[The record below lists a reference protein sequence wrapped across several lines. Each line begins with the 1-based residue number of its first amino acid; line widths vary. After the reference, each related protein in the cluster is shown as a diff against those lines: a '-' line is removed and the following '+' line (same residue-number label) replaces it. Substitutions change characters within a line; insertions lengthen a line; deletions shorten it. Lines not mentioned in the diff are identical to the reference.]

1 MKGSGDGR
9 CAQPLTAAG
18 CRGSCAPAGAAARF
32 WPSSLLLS
40 LTAPGRAPGDGLP
53 ASDGHPKVLG
63 AEKTAWVCISPCTLC
78 RAKRGLCLAQRQRQ
92 CLCHEHP
99 GETRVWN
106 SPQTFPSHKDT
117 VRADPA
123 MGCHGWLSGWP
134 LKCPQSRFSA
144 LALPFR
150 LLGEAWAPLL
160 PASPRCTAEPGTCTG
175 RGCPPA
181 APAAA
186 GVSRQPPRAT
196 RGNVCSVSRQ
206 PQLLSLP
213 PLQGRGVM
221 RTCITLLGSDRAL
234 RNPRSSAAGAG
245 GGCEGTPLLPAG
257 ARHPP
262 PAEQGWQAPAAPR
275 QRGWGR
281 KFWGSAGCGQGCG
294 AAGQSPHPPPLCH
307 RARLA
312 KGWLGLS
319 TQGWICSGAPQ
330 AQDSHAEGIS
340 PFCPGGEETPG
351 PSSSSPSPALSLH
364 SGISSYPSERLGL
377 AAAPATAGKANG
389 GCPK

>member
-1 MKGSGDGR
+1 MPGLRVPAGTPGRPLSQLGHCHQPVPKRDPPPPPIGKRTGPGWGQAPRCPRVPAAGFGLVLGSSAPPLAPAGSLCPAACWLCKSRGGFLGSPSPPQSGAAPPRLAASPEPPPRPRSALSLQAPRCPRGSCPKDIEDTEKDIEDMKGSGDGR

-53 ASDGHPKVLG
+53 ASDGHPKVLR

-106 SPQTFPSHKDT
+106 SPQTFPSHKDR
-117 VRADPA
+117 VGADPA

-186 GVSRQPPRAT
+186 GVSRQPPRAHQGQ
-196 RGNVCSVSRQ
+196 R
-206 PQLLSLP
+206 LLCV
-213 PLQGRGVM
+213 Q
-221 RTCITLLGSDRAL
+221 
-234 RNPRSSAAGAG
+234 
-245 GGCEGTPLLPAG
+245 
-257 ARHPP
+257 
-262 PAEQGWQAPAAPR
+262 
-275 QRGWGR
+275 
-281 KFWGSAGCGQGCG
+281 
-294 AAGQSPHPPPLCH
+294 
-307 RARLA
+307 
-312 KGWLGLS
+312 
-319 TQGWICSGAPQ
+319 
-330 AQDSHAEGIS
+330 
-340 PFCPGGEETPG
+340 
-351 PSSSSPSPALSLH
+351 
-364 SGISSYPSERLGL
+364 
-377 AAAPATAGKANG
+377 AAPAPEFTTAAGPWGHENLYNFIG
-389 GCPK
+389 V